1 MTLDQVLA
9 MWAEDSVI
17 DENNLDLTTIKL
29 ATLHS
34 KYLELM
40 SVSKLTLRRR
50 VTELAELKK
59 LKWLYFEGR
68 MTKEEMDEKGW
79 DYDPFDGGSKP
90 VKGNLELYYRADP
103 ELVAMESRL
112 EYQETI
118 VNALIDIMEAVK
130 WRHQAIRN
138 CIDWKR
144 FTAGA

>member
-34 KYLELM
+34 KYLELL

-59 LKWLYFEGR
+59 TKWLYFEGR
-68 MTKEEMDEKGW
+68 MSKEEMDEKGW
-79 DYDPFDGGSKP
+79 DYDPFNGSTKP
-90 VKGNLELYYRADP
+90 LKGNMELYYKADP
-103 ELVAMESRL
+103 DLVAMESRL
-112 EYQETI
+112 EYQEAIT
-118 VNALIDIMEAVK
+118 NALIDIMEAIK
-130 WRHQAIRN
+130 WRHQSIRN
-138 CIDWKR
+138 IIDWKK
-144 FTAGA
+144 FTSGA